1 MQDDLRR
8 AGIEPFAW
16 VIEQSLL
23 ASGTTDPVLAERGRC
38 ERPWVQQV
46 MATDARAARCWPC
59 KRDRRWAGRRCA
71 TWPDAE
77 AWETPGLSLPE
88 SP

>member
-1 MQDDLRR
+1 
-8 AGIEPFAW
+8 

-46 MATDARAARCWPC
+46 MATDARRCALLAWQARPPVGAQAL
-59 KRDRRWAGRRCA
+59 RELAGR
-71 TWPDAE
+71 
-77 AWETPGLSLPE
+77 
-88 SP
+88 